1 MSSMGL
7 PPSEVP
13 GNSPPEVP
21 GDAPAEAPPAT
32 PPESPSAP
40 PSEGEPET
48 PTEVPLYQ
56 PQPEFREA
64 ERSAAP
70 LTGGIVSPA
79 AMVCLP
85 FRQMPVDA
93 AP

>member
-1 MSSMGL
+1 MATMGL

-13 GNSPPEVP
+13 GNSPSEVP

-40 PSEGEPET
+40 PPEGEPAT
-48 PTEVPLYQ
+48 PTEVPLDQ
-56 PQPEFREA
+56 PQPEFRMTGQ
-64 ERSAAP
+64 SAAP
-70 LTGGIVSPA
+70 LMQGIAAPA
-79 AMVCLP
+79 ALACLP
-85 FRQMPVDA
+85 FRKMPVDA